1 MCLEIF
7 FNRWISLASSFK
19 KVKVKLELLTD
30 IDVLL
35 IVEKGI
41 RGGIC
46 HSLHRSAKVNNNY
59 MKNFNENK

>member
-1 MCLEIF
+1 M
-7 FNRWISLASSFK
+7 
-19 KVKVKLELLTD
+19 KLELLTD

-46 HSLHRSAKVNNNY
+46 HCLHRSAKVNNNY

>member
-1 MCLEIF
+1 M
-7 FNRWISLASSFK
+7 
-19 KVKVKLELLTD
+19 
-30 IDVLL
+30 LL

-46 HSLHRSAKVNNNY
+46 HSLDRSAKVDNNY